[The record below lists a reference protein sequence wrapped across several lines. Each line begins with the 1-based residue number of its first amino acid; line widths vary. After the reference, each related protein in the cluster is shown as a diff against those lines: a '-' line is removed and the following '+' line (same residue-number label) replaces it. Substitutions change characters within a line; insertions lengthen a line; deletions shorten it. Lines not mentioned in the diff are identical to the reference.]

1 MREESLLG
9 WDGSLPHREFK
20 NATSTTP
27 LGTGHVIQRLIKWDL
42 SR

>member
-20 NATSTTP
+20 NANLYNSFRDRTCHP
-27 LGTGHVIQRLIKWDL
+27 EAHKMGCK
-42 SR
+42 